1 MGMNGG
7 NASRRRREPVA
18 SNFIPTGRFAEPAIR
33 PRCLAIVRLELG
45 IPVRCAD
52 AAYGELAD
60 VVIDPTQKRVTH
72 IVVRPQDQEA
82 SANRLVPVELMEAT
96 SGEREIILRCTV
108 DDVNKLDTVQEFAYF
123 RVGEFPTSDPKWDV
137 GVSDVLASPYYEG
150 SGFGEYVGDL
160 GTSDAVSYDRVPKG
174 EVEVRRAS
182 PVYSAD
188 EHHLGHVEGFVV
200 DGEDHITHVVL
211 ERGHLWGKRDV
222 TIPIGAVAEVES
234 DLVTLSL
241 SKDEV
246 GALKAVRVHRWR

>member
-1 MGMNGG
+1 
-7 NASRRRREPVA
+7 
-18 SNFIPTGRFAEPAIR
+18 
-33 PRCLAIVRLELG
+33 VRLELG

-72 IVVRPQDQEA
+72 IVVRPEGQEA
-82 SANRLVPVELMEAT
+82 SANRLVPVELIEAT
-96 SGEREIILRCTV
+96 SGEQELVLRCTV
-108 DDVNKLDTVQEFAYF
+108 DEVNKLDTVQEFAYF
-123 RVGEFPTSDPKWDV
+123 RLGEFPTSDSKWDI

-150 SGFGEYVGDL
+150 GFGEYVGDV
-160 GTSDAVSYDRVPKG
+160 GTTDAVTYDRVPKG

-200 DGEDHITHVVL
+200 DSEDHITHVVL

-222 TIPIGAVAEVES
+222 TVPISAIAKVES
-234 DLVTLSL
+234 DQVTLSL

-246 GALKAVRVHRWR
+246 GALPSVRVHRWG